1 MISVNFSMMGK
12 QASEMNMN
20 VCYGSAQRF
29 GVPMNFGG
37 PHAGF
42 FAFDFK
48 YTRFVPG
55 RIITLSHDTNGN
67 LAYRMG
73 IQTREQHIKREA
85 ATSNICTAQALLAIA
100 SGFYGIYHGEKG
112 LKNISKRINNMA
124 NYFALAVQDNETS
137 DIKLWSGYLSETLK
151 SKEVLDR
158 RIERSSDISSSDGED
173 ASNQK
178 KMTQSHG
185 FPFYDTVMLTTDNA
199 QRWVDKLLENGISVH
214 KIDDLRIS
222 FAFDETTSV
231 DNLHNILGV
240 LFGNDYSIKTSKIE
254 SSLKS
259 SEIMLPLQY
268 RNEHTLN
275 DSNVFQKI
283 DIFDRIKGEHEL
295 MRYILSLENKDIS
308 LCDSMI
314 SLGSCTM
321 KLNSAVEMDRLF
333 AKKYFEYHP
342 FSDRSLVKGYEQMI
356 SELGHQL
363 CKITE
368 MDAISF
374 MSNSGATGEYL
385 GILAIDRFHK
395 SQGNSHRNICL
406 IPESAHGTNPASAA
420 KCGLKIV
427 KVKNNADGTI
437 NMTDFTNKLKKHQ
450 EQLSLMMITY
460 PSTYGVYESGIK
472 DIIEQVHLHGGLIY
486 MDGANLN
493 AQLGITSPGF
503 LGADVCHLNLHKTF
517 CIPHGGGGPGMG
529 PICFKSHLTNHVTNH
544 SKYSASVVLSDGKL
558 VDTEGPHGITSA
570 PFSSAAILSIS
581 YIYIRA
587 MGFSGLRRS
596 AIHAMLNANY
606 LASKIGQ
613 KFPVKY
619 GNENG
624 YCAHEFIIDF
634 SKIKAETGISEE
646 DIAKRL
652 ADFGLHAPTMS
663 WPVPKTMMI
672 EPTESENVEELDRFI
687 DVFNRIR
694 EEIDDV
700 ANGVYPRDN
709 NPLKNAPHTVNLLC
723 SVDGQKDK
731 ENKWDKPYSVQE
743 AFFPLEYINSRG
755 KFWPPVGRID
765 NVNGDRNPIFDKEYK

>member
-1 MISVNFSMMGK
+1 MGK

-20 VCYGSAQRF
+20 VCYGSAQRL

-55 RIITLSHDTNGN
+55 RIITISTDTNGN

-85 ATSNICTAQALLAIA
+85 ATSNICTAQALLAITNA
-100 SGFYGIYHGEKG
+100 FYGIYHGEKG
-112 LKNISKRINNMA
+112 LKNISKRINSMA
-124 NYFALAVQDNETS
+124 NYFALAIEKNGNQE
-137 DIKLWSGYLSETLK
+137 IKLWGGYSRETLK

-158 RIERSSDISSSDGED
+158 RIERSSDISDNEAD
-173 ASNQK
+173 QILK
-178 KMTQSHG
+178 DKMTQSVG
-185 FPFYDTVMLTTDNA
+185 YPFYDTVMVVTDNA
-199 QRWVDKLLENGISVH
+199 QKWHDTLLANGISCKVDDVK
-214 KIDDLRIS
+214 KITFS
-222 FAFDETTSV
+222 FDETTSV
-231 DNLHNILGV
+231 ESIHNILKV
-240 LFGNDYSIKTSKIE
+240 LFGSVESLTLPEILSKSEE
-254 SSLKS
+254 SSRPF
-259 SEIMLPLQY
+259 LPLQY
-268 RNEHTLN
+268 QNEHTLN
-275 DSNVFQKI
+275 GTKLFRKT
-283 DIFDRIKGEHEL
+283 DIFDKIKGEHEF
-295 MRYILSLENKDIS
+295 MRYILSRENKDIS

-342 FSDRSLVKGYEQMI
+342 FSHPSLVQGYQKMI
-356 SELGHQL
+356 SELSIQL
-363 CKITE
+363 CEITE
-368 MDAISF
+368 MDAISY

-385 GILAIDRFHK
+385 GILAIDYFHK
-395 SQGNSHRNICL
+395 SQGNSHRKVCL

-420 KCGLKIV
+420 KCGLEIV
-427 KVKNNADGTI
+427 KVKNNSDGTI
-437 NMTDFTNKLKKHQ
+437 NLEDLQNKLDKHQ
-450 EQLSLMMITY
+450 DNLSLMMITY

-472 DIIEQVHLHGGLIY
+472 EIIEKVHLYGGLIY

-493 AQLGITSPGF
+493 AQLGITSPGY

-529 PICFKSHLTNHVTNH
+529 PICFKSHLTAHVTRH
-544 SKYSASVVLSDGKL
+544 TKYPVSVVLSNGEL
-558 VDTEGPHGITSA
+558 IDTQGPYGITSA

-587 MGFSGLRRS
+587 MGYSGLRRS

-606 LASKIGQ
+606 LAKKIGE

-624 YCAHEFIIDF
+624 FCAHEFIIDF
-634 SKIKAETGISEE
+634 SKVKADTGVTEE

-652 ADFGLHAPTMS
+652 ADYGLHAPTMS
-663 WPVPKTMMI
+663 WPVPKSMMI
-672 EPTESENVEELDRFI
+672 EPTESENIEELDRFVE
-687 DVFNRIR
+687 VFHNIS
-694 EEIDDV
+694 EEIKKIE
-700 ANGVYPRDN
+700 NGVYSKEN
-709 NPLKNAPHTVNLLC
+709 NPLKNSPHTVNLMS
-723 SVDGQKDK
+723 SVDGTADI
-731 ENKWDKPYSVQE
+731 ENKWDKPYTIQE
-743 AFFPLEYINSRG
+743 AFFPLKWINERG

-765 NVNGDRNPIFDKEYK
+765 NVNGDRYPIFEKEY